1 MKKHTGKLTFAYML
15 TAGAVLGL
23 GGCELTDPASGVYGP
38 PEGPVIEDDTEEP
51 MNEAYG
57 PPEAYEIEDE
67 ESADIGEEHYIGTF
81 YSDDGTVSIVQDF
94 DAGTAVIVDGDEEIP
109 VEISDGVY
117 GPRIMKCDI
126 DGDGEDE
133 YVISE
138 CEGTGTGFSTHGLC
152 IVEKTDSDY
161 KLTKYDWN
169 YFAEIINSRV
179 SYSYDPDENKIIFK
193 ILNGDEVTE
202 YTVTLEGDDKLD
214 DVVFTDIVDVYFED
228 GKVYLSAASG
238 LIFADHGWPEYE
250 QGIEPYAPITV
261 DTDSGITVGEFT
273 VRPDDGEK

>member
-1 MKKHTGKLTFAYML
+1 MKKQTGKLTFAYVL
-15 TAGAVLGL
+15 TAGAVIGF
-23 GGCELTDPASGVYGP
+23 GGCALTAPNQGAYGPPESFDIEDDTDDPMNEVYGP
-38 PEGPVIEDDTEEP
+38 PEFFDSEDSESDDT
-51 MNEAYG
+51 
-57 PPEAYEIEDE
+57 
-67 ESADIGEEHYIGTF
+67 GEEHYIGTF
-81 YSDDGTVSIVQDF
+81 YSEDGSVSIVQDF

-138 CEGTGTGFSTHGLC
+138 SEGTGTGFSTHGLC

-161 KLTKYDWN
+161 KLTRYDWN
-169 YFAEIINSRV
+169 YFAEIINSRF
-179 SYSYDPDENKIIFK
+179 SYSYDPDENKILFRIQ
-193 ILNGDEVTE
+193 NGDEIIE
-202 YTVTLEGDDKLD
+202 CPVTLEGDDKLD

-261 DTDSGITVGEFT
+261 DTDSGITVGDFT

>member
-1 MKKHTGKLTFAYML
+1 MKKHSGKLTFAYMI
-15 TAGAVLGL
+15 TAGAVMGL

-38 PEGPVIEDDTEEP
+38 PESLEYEDDTDEP
-51 MNEAYG
+51 MEMLYG
-57 PPEAYEIEDE
+57 PPAWFDE
-67 ESADIGEEHYIGTF
+67 EDAESEDIAEGHYIGTF

-138 CEGTGTGFSTHGLC
+138 CEGTGTGFSTRGLC
-152 IVEKTDSDY
+152 IIEKTDSEY
-161 KLTKYDWN
+161 ILTRYDWN
-169 YFAEIINSRV
+169 YFAEILNSRF
-179 SYSYDPDENKIIFK
+179 SYSYDPDENKLRFYIENSDKNLEFF
-193 ILNGDEVTE
+193 VAF
-202 YTVTLEGDDKLD
+202 EGDDKLEE
-214 DVVFTDIVDVYFED
+214 VVFTDIVDVYFAD
-228 GKVYLSAASG
+228 GKVYLSAALG
-238 LIFADHGWPEYE
+238 LIFEGHGYPDYE

-261 DTDSGITVGEFT
+261 DTESEITVGDFT
-273 VRPDDGEK
+273 VI

>member
-1 MKKHTGKLTFAYML
+1 M
-15 TAGAVLGL
+15 GL
-23 GGCELTDPASGVYGP
+23 GGCGMNEPGVPVYGP
-38 PEGPVIEDDTEEP
+38 PEGPVIEDDTDDP
-51 MNEAYG
+51 MNEVYG

-67 ESADIGEEHYIGTF
+67 ESADTGEEHYIGTF

-161 KLTKYDWN
+161 KLTRYDWN
-169 YFAEIINSRV
+169 YFAEIINSRF
-179 SYSYDPDENKIIFK
+179 SYSYDPDENKLRFYIENSDKNLEFF
-193 ILNGDEVTE
+193 VAF
-202 YTVTLEGDDKLD
+202 EGDDKLEE
-214 DVVFTDIVDVYFED
+214 VVFTDIVDVYFAD
-228 GKVYLSAASG
+228 GKVYLSAALG
-238 LIFADHGWPEYE
+238 LIFEGHGYPDYE
-250 QGIEPYAPITV
+250 QGIEPYAPITI
-261 DTDSGITVGEFT
+261 DIDSGISVGDFT
-273 VRPDDGEK
+273 VLN

>member
-1 MKKHTGKLTFAYML
+1 MKKQVGKLTFAYML
-15 TAGAVLGL
+15 TAGAVIGL
-23 GGCELTDPASGVYGP
+23 SGCELTDPAQG
-38 PEGPVIEDDTEEP
+38 
-51 MNEAYG
+51 AYG
-57 PPEAYEIEDE
+57 PPESLEYEDDTDEPMEMVYGPPAWFDE
-67 ESADIGEEHYIGTF
+67 EDAESEDIAEGHYIGTF

-138 CEGTGTGFSTHGLC
+138 CEGTGTGFSTRGLC

-161 KLTKYDWN
+161 KLTRYDWD
-169 YFAEIINSRV
+169 YFVEIINSRF

-193 ILNGDEVTE
+193 IENEDEVIE
-202 YTVTLEGDDKLD
+202 HTVTLEGDDVLN

-228 GKVYLSAASG
+228 GKVYLSVASG
-238 LIFADHGWPEYE
+238 LIFEGHGYPDYE

-261 DTDSGITVGEFT
+261 DTESEITVGDFT
-273 VRPDDGEK
+273 VI

>member
-1 MKKHTGKLTFAYML
+1 MKKHSGKLTFAYMI
-15 TAGAVLGL
+15 TAGAVMGL
-23 GGCELTDPASGVYGP
+23 SGCELNGPAAGVYGP
-38 PEGPVIEDDTEEP
+38 PQSSEAEADTEEP
-51 MNEAYG
+51 MEMLYG
-57 PPEAYEIEDE
+57 PPQNVVIED
-67 ESADIGEEHYIGTF
+67 IGQNDDGHYIGTF
-81 YSDDGTVSIVQDF
+81 VSDDGSVFIEQDF

-161 KLTKYDWN
+161 KLTRYDWN
-169 YFAEIINSRV
+169 YFAEIINSRF
-179 SYSYDPDENKIIFK
+179 SYTYDPDENKILFRIQ
-193 ILNGDEVTE
+193 NGEEVIE
-202 YTVTLEGDDKLD
+202 YPLTLEGDDKLD

-261 DTDSGITVGEFT
+261 DTDSGITVGDFT